1 MAVTCLHDESRLS
14 LVTFCYPHM
23 PHDLRHISVDIN
35 NIEGNIRR
43 GSARSCA
50 CAGTKIVHI
59 AAGAEHSM
67 AVSAAGELF
76 TWGNG
81 SRGCLGKCS
90 QALR

>member
-1 MAVTCLHDESRLS
+1 MAVNCLHGESRLS
-14 LVTFCYPHM
+14 LVTLCYLHM
-23 PHDLRHISVDIN
+23 PRSLQHVSVN
-35 NIEGNIRR
+35 NNSIEGNIRQ